1 MRLHVLPL
9 IALLLAP
16 LGAQEIGGGKEF
28 LTDYE
33 IDVLRDNQ
41 KPKERIAAYLK
52 FASLRLELIDQ
63 LLAVQEAGRGAKLH
77 RNLEE
82 YSRIIEAVDTVIDD
96 ALARNLDM
104 DKAFEGLIDS
114 EQKFLARLEKLQQAE
129 PDDLWRYEFVLEDAI
144 EMTRDS
150 IELSAQDLGDRR
162 RVVLQEDRQEQQ
174 RREATMS
181 ASRKKDVD
189 RDRAKQ
195 TAKETE
201 YKDKR
206 PTLLRPGEKLGG
218 RK

>member
-1 MRLHVLPL
+1 MRLC
-9 IALLLAP
+9 IALLVTLLSAP

-33 IDVLRDNQ
+33 IDVLRDKQ
-41 KPKERIAAYLK
+41 KPRERIAAYLK

-63 LLAVQEAGRGAKLH
+63 LTAAEEAGRGAKLH

-82 YSRIIEAVDTVIDD
+82 YGRIIEAVDTVIDD
-96 ALARNLDM
+96 ALARGLDM
-104 DKAFEGLIDS
+104 DKALEGLVAG
-114 EQKFLARLEKLQQAE
+114 EEAFLARLEKLQEAE
-129 PDDLWRYEFVLEDAI
+129 PSDLWRYEFVLEDAI

-150 IELSAQDLGDRR
+150 IELSAQDLGERTR
-162 RVVLQEDRQEQQ
+162 GVLQEDRAEQQ

-181 ASRKKDVD
+181 ASRKKDLD

-195 TAKETE
+195 AEKESE
-201 YKDKR
+201 YKSKR
-206 PTLLRPGEKLGG
+206 PTLLRPGEKLGE

>member
-1 MRLHVLPL
+1 MT
-9 IALLLAP
+9 LLAP
-16 LGAQEIGGGKEF
+16 LGAQEIGVGKEF

-41 KPKERIAAYLK
+41 KPKNRIAAYLK
-52 FASLRLELIDQ
+52 FASLRLELVDQ
-63 LLAVQEAGRGAKLH
+63 LSAVEESGRGAKLH

-104 DKAFEGLIDS
+104 DKALEGLIDN
-114 EQKFLARLEKLQQAE
+114 EEKFLARLEKLRQAA

-150 IELSAQDLGDRR
+150 IELSAQDLGDRK
-162 RVVLQEDRQEQQ
+162 RVVLRQDRQEQQ

-189 RDRAKQ
+189 RERAKEA
-195 TAKETE
+195 AKEDS
-201 YKDKR
+201 YKSKR
-206 PTLLRPGEKLGG
+206 PTLLRPGEKLGE
-218 RK
+218 R

>member
-1 MRLHVLPL
+1 MRLRILLP
-9 IALLLAP
+9 IALLSAP

-52 FASLRLELIDQ
+52 FASLRLELVDQ
-63 LLAVQEAGRGAKLH
+63 LSAVKEAGRGAKLH

-96 ALARNLDM
+96 ALARNLDL
-104 DKAFEGLIDS
+104 DKALEGLVDS
-114 EQKFLARLEKLQQAE
+114 EEEFLARLEKLQQAE
-129 PDDLWRYEFVLEDAI
+129 ADDLWRYEFVLEDAI

-150 IELSAQDLGDRR
+150 IEISAHDLGDRK
-162 RVVLQEDRQEQQ
+162 RVVLQEDRAEQQ

-195 TAKETE
+195 AAKETD